1 MLVFAAAVF
10 FLIVTPGPGVLST
23 AGVGSAFG
31 YKPGMRYV
39 FGLFLGNNLVAI
51 AVVSGLAALVL
62 GVPYVRPILSV
73 ASVMYLTYLALKIG
87 FSGSKIAFVAATK
100 PPGITGGLALQ
111 AINPKAYAVNTV
123 FFTNFEIFPENLPVE
138 LAIKFAILNAIWVP
152 IHLIWLALGVSLRWL
167 DLSQSTQRGINI
179 TMAVSMM
186 LVVALAAYSARE
198 TL

>member
-152 IHLIWLALGVSLRWL
+152 IHLIWLALGGALRWL

>member
-23 AGVGSAFG
+23 AGVGSAYG